1 MVQFLFPTYTWLVFP
16 VVSINAEMKLTALHE
31 MLYVGNMPLCPISP
45 WLFRPLFPPRAQK
58 VVSVDDGN
66 ALSVV
71 DPTAFTAALA
81 LERDGQEKVINTWY
95 TVQRTP

>member
-1 MVQFLFPTYTWLVFP
+1 MFNVFRQLP
-16 VVSINAEMKLTALHE
+16 
-31 MLYVGNMPLCPISP
+31 C
-45 WLFRPLFPPRAQK
+45 LFRPPFLPRAQK

-81 LERDGQEKVINTWY
+81 LERNGQEKVTRTWF
-95 TVQRTP
+95 TFNVTHEKIQQRPEIEVQIL